1 MTGKQSHFRFLC
13 TFVFIYFFAQAMSM
27 SLLALWL
34 RSTLKLTGA
43 EAGIVFSANFI
54 AAMCSQPIYG
64 FVSDKVGMR
73 KHILWIVSALCTM
86 CGLFFTFAYAPLL
99 KLNIVLGAAIGGVYL
114 GITFIAGSYA
124 IESYVDRIGRRHGFE
139 YSRVRLW
146 GSLGFAS
153 AAMMSG
159 NIYNINPGINFF
171 LASAAGVLM
180 LALLLLWRTGGTAG
194 EAAPAK
200 SVHLSEALGVLRN
213 PQFWRFM
220 VFILG
225 VTNLYLVFDQQ
236 FPSYFTSLFPNPQTG
251 AAMFGYLNSTQI
263 FIEACGLF
271 ASPIL
276 VKRIGAKNGLLLA
289 GSIMLVRI
297 AGSGLAVG
305 PLSISA
311 MKMLHSFELP
321 ILVVS
326 VFRYIACHFDNRLA
340 STLYMVGVSF
350 GHSLGLAILS
360 PIAGKSYDLIG
371 FPATYLAMAGLGL
384 IFLVLSAFFLS
395 ATPPETASKDAA
407 QPVHEG
413 VSACPQHSTTP
424 SSSR

>member
-1 MTGKQSHFRFLC
+1 MTSKQSHFRFLC

-34 RSTLKLTGA
+34 RTTLKLSGA

-54 AAMCSQPIYG
+54 AAMCSQPLYG
-64 FVSDKVGMR
+64 FVSDRVGMR
-73 KHILWIVSALCTM
+73 KHILWVVSALCTM
-86 CGLFFTFAYAPLL
+86 CGLFFAVVYAPLL
-99 KLNIVLGAAIGGVYL
+99 KLNIVLGAAIGGLYL

-180 LALLLLWRTGGTAG
+180 LALLLLWRTGGTTG
-194 EAAPAK
+194 EAVPAK
-200 SVHLSEALGVLRN
+200 SVRLGEALGVLRN
-213 PQFWRFM
+213 PEFWRFM

-251 AAMFGYLNSTQI
+251 AAMFGYLNSAQI

-271 ASPIL
+271 LAPVV
-276 VKRIGAKNGLLLA
+276 VKRIGAKHGLLLA
-289 GSIMLVRI
+289 GSIMLLRI
-297 AGSGLAVG
+297 AGSGLAAG
-305 PLSISA
+305 PFSISA

-371 FPATYLAMAGLGL
+371 FPATYLTMAGLGL

-395 ATPPETASKDAA
+395 ATPPETAPKNAA
-407 QPVHEG
+407 QAGQGTAPLAEPARHTG
-413 VSACPQHSTTP
+413 
-424 SSSR
+424 